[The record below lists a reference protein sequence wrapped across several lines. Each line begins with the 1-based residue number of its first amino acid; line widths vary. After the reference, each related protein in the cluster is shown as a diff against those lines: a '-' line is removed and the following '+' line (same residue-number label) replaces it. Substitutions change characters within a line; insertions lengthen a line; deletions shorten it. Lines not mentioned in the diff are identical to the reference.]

1 MTTRRLTG
9 SADDP
14 RMLRRY
20 RAERRFRR
28 YCISALLLA
37 LAIIVTFFTNI
48 ISQGYTAFWHHEV
61 QVTLDYNERAERL
74 GQFALEREMREVAT
88 RGATRSIPRAIDRN
102 PDLLGTTEQ
111 RWVPVK
117 GEIDQY
123 LKNGRSIE
131 ASLQDK
137 VDGMIADGRI
147 RNSFNWQFFTAGD
160 SKLPELAGILSAA
173 VGTVYVLSITV
184 LFAFPI
190 GVMSAVYLE
199 EFAPDNRF
207 TQIIEINI
215 NNLAAVPSILFGL
228 LGLAVFI
235 SFFGVPRS
243 SALAGGL
250 TLGLMT
256 LPIIIISTRAALR
269 AVPDPIRLGA
279 FAMGCSRWQVVRD
292 HVLPASLPG
301 ILTGTIIG
309 IAQAMGET
317 APLIIVG
324 MIAYIPDAPTSIF
337 QSATVLPAQIFTWAG
352 EPEHAY
358 VEKTAAG
365 IMVLLG
371 VLLSLNAAAV
381 LLRRKFERR
390 W

>member
-1 MTTRRLTG
+1 MRRLTG
-9 SADDP
+9 SVNDA
-14 RMLRRY
+14 RLQRRY
-20 RAERRFRR
+20 RAERRFRI
-28 YCISALLLA
+28 YCASAVLLA
-37 LAIIVTFFTNI
+37 LAIIVTFFSSI
-48 ISQGYTAFWHHEV
+48 IGQGYSAFWHHEI
-61 QVTLDYNERAERL
+61 QVTLDYNERAARI
-74 GQFALEREMREVAT
+74 GRFALDEEIREVAS
-88 RGATRSIPRAIDRN
+88 RGATRAIPLRMRDHPGLA
-102 PDLLGTTEQ
+102 GTTETT
-111 RWVPVK
+111 WVPVR

-123 LKNGRSIE
+123 LKGFGDLAEGLR
-131 ASLQDK
+131 AQ
-137 VDGMIADGRI
+137 VDALHAEGRI
-147 RNSFNWQFFTAGD
+147 QSGFNTRFFTAGD

-173 VGTVYVLSITV
+173 IGSVYVLFVTL
-184 LFAFPI
+184 LFAFPV
-190 GVMSAVYLE
+190 GVMSAIYLE

-207 TQIIEINI
+207 TQAIEVNI
-215 NNLAAVPSILFGL
+215 NNLAAVPSIIFGL

-235 SFFGVPRS
+235 NFFGVPRS
-243 SALAGGL
+243 SAMAGGL

-292 HVLPASLPG
+292 HVLPVSLPG

-309 IAQAMGET
+309 LAQAMGET

-324 MIAYIPDAPTSIF
+324 MIAYIPEAPSSLF
-337 QSATVLPAQIFTWAG
+337 ESATVLPAQIFTWAG
-352 EPEHAY
+352 EPQKAY

-365 IMVLLG
+365 IIVLLTI
-371 VLLSLNAAAV
+371 LLSLNAAAV